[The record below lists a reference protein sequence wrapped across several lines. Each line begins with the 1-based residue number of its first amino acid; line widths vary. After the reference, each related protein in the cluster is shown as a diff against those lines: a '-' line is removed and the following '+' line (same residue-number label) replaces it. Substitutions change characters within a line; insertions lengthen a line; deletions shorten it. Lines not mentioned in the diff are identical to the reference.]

1 MSTSVIHPGTTGAT
15 GPSGRLA
22 GLVIAGLA
30 VAIALGFVVAN
41 NQANETETAAVVRS
55 VDQDAIWES
64 KIDFLRNQYLTQSST
79 NIELFKVKA
88 AQNTLGKA
96 DVYVP
101 SIVSA
106 VPVTVFSPEAVNTLN
121 RKPQLHIPSIV
132 SAVPAPVFSPE
143 LARAQAINSSRLQA
157 MWDQR
162 YQDLIDRFEN
172 QMVAKAQAVYSVPWP
187 KGFQDL
193 MAGHEARIA
202 EAQRANWP
210 VGYKT
215 LMDQYA
221 EKMSQAQATD
231 MDRLDPILDREPDG
245 GAFRLP
251 RDRRSFNH

>member
-41 NQANETETAAVVRS
+41 NQASETEAAPVVRS
-55 VDQDAIWES
+55 VDQDAVWES
-64 KIDFLRNQYLTQSST
+64 RINFLTNQYLTQSST
-79 NIELFKVKA
+79 NIELFKVKLAQKA
-88 AQNTLGKA
+88 AQAQANA
-96 DVYVP
+96 INP
-101 SIVSA
+101 A
-106 VPVTVFSPEAVNTLN
+106 NSPEAVKALN
-121 RKPQLHIPSIV
+121 GRTQLHVPSIV

-143 LARAQAINSSRLQA
+143 LARAQAINSGRLQA
-157 MWDQR
+157 MWHQR

-172 QMVAKAQAVYSVPWP
+172 QMVAKAQAVYSAPWP
-187 KGFQDL
+187 NGFQDL
-193 MAGHEARIA
+193 MDSYESKLAAIQKDR
-202 EAQRANWP
+202 WP

>member
-1 MSTSVIHPGTTGAT
+1 MSTSVIHPGTTGTT

-41 NQANETETAAVVRS
+41 NQASETEAPAAVRS
-55 VDQDAIWES
+55 IEHDAWES
-64 KIDFLRNQYLTQSST
+64 RVNFLTNQYLTQSST
-79 NIELFKVKA
+79 NIELFKVKLAQKA
-88 AQNTLGKA
+88 AQVQANA
-96 DVYVP
+96 IIP
-101 SIVSA
+101 A
-106 VPVTVFSPEAVNTLN
+106 NSPEAVKALN
-121 RKPQLHIPSIV
+121 SRPQLHIPSIV

-157 MWDQR
+157 MWHQR

-172 QMVAKAQAVYSVPWP
+172 QTVAKAQAVYSAPWP

-193 MAGHEARIA
+193 MDSYESKLAALQKDR
-202 EAQRANWP
+202 WP
-210 VGYKT
+210 AGYKT

-221 EKMSQAQATD
+221 EKMSQAQATE
-231 MDRLDPILDREPDG
+231 MNRLDPILDREPDG